1 MNEEHVIVVDLGF
14 GDAGKGTIV
23 DWLCRTAERSA
34 VVRFNGGAQAA
45 HNVVT
50 DDGRHHT
57 FAQFGAGSFVPGVPT
72 HLAHTVLVDPF
83 ALAGEAEHLESVVGG
98 DVFDRLTI
106 DERALITTPWH
117 RAANHVRELAR
128 GRDRH
133 GSCGMGIGETV
144 RYALAH
150 PGDAPTVGD
159 CRNPSVLRRK
169 LNALNG
175 RFGTADWAF
184 DGAAPAGDIAGLPD
198 VEDVAAVAVL
208 FADTVRIVD
217 GGYIGELLDRG
228 PVVFEGAQ
236 GVLLD
241 EWAGF
246 HPYTTWSTTTT
257 ANALAI
263 AAEHGHRASRLG
275 VVRTYTTRHGAGP
288 LPTEDDMLTGP
299 LPEHHNGT
307 GVWQG
312 AFRVGHFDAVA
323 HRYAITATGGVDALA
338 VTHMDKVEGGNGAG
352 LGICGAYR
360 LDGTPWTPVPPAERD
375 LDRQARLTG
384 DLMSVVPVTH
394 TAPGDPDAWLGE
406 VSSQLEV
413 PVAVTSHGPTAS
425 AKRKV
430 NARVSVPRT

>member
-1 MNEEHVIVVDLGF
+1 MNNEHVIVVDLGF

-23 DWLCRTAERSA
+23 DWLCRDGERSA

-57 FAQFGAGSFVPGVPT
+57 FAQFGAGTFVPGVPT
-72 HLAHTVLVDPF
+72 HLAHSVLVDPF
-83 ALAGEAEHLESVVGG
+83 ALAREAEHLESIGVG

-117 RAANHVRELAR
+117 RAANHARELAR
-128 GRDRH
+128 GGDRH
-133 GSCGMGIGETV
+133 GSCGMGIGETA

-150 PGDAPTVGD
+150 PDDAPTVGD
-159 CRNPSVLRRK
+159 CRHPRTLRRK
-169 LNALNG
+169 LRAMRDRL
-175 RFGTADWAF
+175 GTPDRAP
-184 DGAAPAGDIAGLPD
+184 DGVASVRGIVDPPD
-198 VEDVAAVAVL
+198 VDDVMEVL
-208 FADTVRIVD
+208 GMFTDTVHIVD
-217 GGYIGELLDRG
+217 GGHVGGLLERG

-257 ANALAI
+257 ANALSI
-263 AAEHGHRASRLG
+263 LVEHGHRATRLG

-288 LPTEDDMLTGP
+288 LPTEDDSLASL

-307 GVWQG
+307 GPWQG

-323 HRYAITATGGVDALA
+323 HRYALAATGGVDALA
-338 VTHMDKVEGGNGAG
+338 VTHVDAVNTGAG
-352 LGICGAYR
+352 ICDEYLTEAGA
-360 LDGTPWTPVPPAERD
+360 PWAPVPPDGHD
-375 LDRQARLTG
+375 LDRQARLADTLTSITPVIRDAPETG
-384 DLMSVVPVTH
+384 TE
-394 TAPGDPDAWLGE
+394 WLDE
-406 VSSQLEV
+406 VSGLLKV
-413 PVAVTSHGPTAS
+413 PVAVASYGPTAA
-425 AKRKV
+425 AKRRM
-430 NARVSVPRT
+430 NG

>member
-1 MNEEHVIVVDLGF
+1 MNDEHVIVVDLGF

-23 DWLCRTAERSA
+23 DWLCRDGERSA

-57 FAQFGAGSFVPGVPT
+57 FAQFGAGTFVRGVAT

-83 ALAGEAEHLESVVGG
+83 ALAGEAAHLESIGVG

-117 RAANHVRELAR
+117 RAANHARELAR
-128 GRDRH
+128 GGNRH
-133 GSCGMGIGETV
+133 GSCGMGIGETA

-150 PGDAPTVGD
+150 PDDAPTVGD
-159 CRNPSVLRRK
+159 CRHPKTLRRK
-169 LNALNG
+169 LDAMRERL
-175 RFGTADWAF
+175 GTSDWAP
-184 DGAAPAGDIAGLPD
+184 DDDVPAHDVVDLPD
-198 VEDVAAVAVL
+198 VDDVLEVL
-208 FADTVRIVD
+208 GLFTDTVHIVD
-217 GGYIGELLDRG
+217 GGHIGGLLDRG

-263 AAEHGHRASRLG
+263 LAEHGQRATRLG

-288 LPTEDDMLTGP
+288 IPTEDDSLTAL

-307 GVWQG
+307 GPWQG
-312 AFRVGHFDAVA
+312 RFRVGHFDAVA
-323 HRYAITATGGVDALA
+323 HRYALAATGGVDALA
-338 VTHMDKVEGGNGAG
+338 VTHVDVVNTGDASVRQ
-352 LGICGAYR
+352 GICGEYR
-360 LDGTPWTPVPPAERD
+360 TDGGVPWAPVPPDGHD
-375 LDRQARLTG
+375 LDRQARLTETLTSITPVIHDAPETAEG
-384 DLMSVVPVTH
+384 WLDEASKLLNVPI
-394 TAPGDPDAWLGE
+394 A
-406 VSSQLEV
+406 
-413 PVAVTSHGPTAS
+413 VASYGPTAAS
-425 AKRKV
+425 KR
-430 NARVSVPRT
+430 RMGG